1 MVGKGFFFNWPEA
14 FTSGVETV
22 GGKGWNLA
30 RLDRYGFP
38 IPVGGVLSADAYR
51 TFIKEN
57 NLSGAIAEISAK
69 ITVSNIV
76 EKDIEEELF
85 KLREKIIAGLF
96 PLYIQ
101 AELIAELKNIGLLS
115 KPLAVRSSATCE
127 DSARSSFAGMH
138 DSFLNICG
146 SDNIILAVK
155 ECYASLWTPR
165 AVAYRRKMQVGD
177 DEVFQAVV
185 ILELVQAVAAGVGF
199 TCDPRTGR
207 EDVVL
212 INANFGLGESVVSGA
227 VEPDEYCLDAKLK
240 IIERRIGRKENKT
253 AARPHGGTELTAS
266 PGSSGQQVLRD
277 ENIKRLGLLIRR
289 VYDAMSNEDQHQ
301 DIEWVFD
308 GRDFVLVQARPV
320 TAKPRYTYP
329 GLKDQ
334 PDIWTNMNL
343 KDSIPMVLPIL
354 SWNLS
359 QQTWMDI
366 GAMGLV
372 NLVGFPMPPGL
383 QYVKRFA
390 GRCYWNSSL
399 QQWVGF
405 DLFGGKPNGEIKKT
419 MGGHEPEIKINE
431 DKPYRGMKGLKRIG
445 RMIRLVLFMIK
456 IGRNRSFE
464 QVDRFTDAFTKQ
476 DLQGLSDNDLINTT
490 AVIRAAWR
498 EYLPVFFACTLSD
511 LTSMGRLE
519 KILEKYFPN
528 RGKIMSYAL
537 MISQGD
543 ITSAEQ
549 GYRLIELAE
558 IAGDDND
565 VRAYLGRGDFNPC
578 AWEEELPEGSAFKR
592 LFRDFLDQYGHRGVY
607 EMDISNPRWR
617 EDPSYP
623 LNVIK
628 STMATANLADYKEQQ
643 QAKVNDAW
651 RKVEQVIPRSRHNMI
666 KKLVEKFV
674 KAMASREMAKF
685 ELLKFYEIIR
695 EVFLEMGT
703 RLQAR
708 DILIEKDDVFHCSWI
723 ELFCILK
730 GDWNGRGLKTLVAE
744 RRNWQE
750 EMEGL
755 SPPDFYIDEA
765 SHFAEA
771 VATGSGS
778 VLEGLGV
785 SAGRACGPAK
795 LMQHPDQEKKLNLGD
810 VLVAPSTDPGWT
822 PLFLRAAA
830 IVLEMGGMGSHGA
843 VVAREFG
850 IPAVLNIPGVMRLIK
865 DGQNVIVDGDEGKV
879 YMQKYQVRPAPL

>member
-1 MVGKGFFFNWPEA
+1 MVGERFFFYWSEV
-14 FTSGVETV
+14 FTAGVEVV

-30 RLDRYGFP
+30 RLERYGFNV
-38 IPVGGVLSADAYR
+38 PVGGVLSADAYKA
-51 TFIKEN
+51 FIKEN
-57 NLSGAIAEISAK
+57 DLSRDIAK
-69 ITVSNIV
+69 ISTRVTVANIT
-76 EKDIEEELF
+76 EKEIEEELL
-85 KLREKIIAGLF
+85 KLREKIKAGLF
-96 PLYIQ
+96 PVYIQ
-101 AELIAELKNIGLLS
+101 EELIAELKGLSILS

-127 DSARSSFAGMH
+127 DSARASFAGMH
-138 DSFLNICG
+138 DSFLNVRG
-146 SDNIILAVK
+146 TDNIITAVK
-155 ECYASLWTPR
+155 ECYASLWTPW

-185 ILELVQAVAAGVGF
+185 IMELVEAVAAGVGF
-199 TCDPRTGR
+199 TCDPRSGR

-227 VEPDEYCLDAKLK
+227 VEPDEYCLDAALK
-240 IIERRIGRKENKT
+240 IMERRMGRKENKT
-253 AARPHGGTELTAS
+253 AARPDGGTELIAS
-266 PGSSGQQVLRD
+266 PGSSGQQVLSD
-277 ENIKRLGLLIRR
+277 ENIKRLGLVIRR

-419 MGGHEPEIKINE
+419 MGGHEPEVKINE
-431 DKPYRGMKGLKRIG
+431 DKPYHGIKGLKRIG
-445 RMIRLVLFMIK
+445 RMIKLVLFMIK
-456 IGRNRSFE
+456 SSRNRSFE
-464 QVDRFTDAFTKQ
+464 QVDKFTDAFIKQ
-476 DLQGLSDNDLINTT
+476 DLRNLSDNDLIRTT
-490 AVIRAAWR
+490 AVIRSAWR

-528 RGKIMSYAL
+528 RGSVMSYAL
-537 MISQGD
+537 MIGQGD

-558 IAGDDND
+558 IARDDND
-565 VRAYLGRGDFNPC
+565 VRAYLGRDDFNPY
-578 AWEEELPEGSAFKR
+578 AWEKELPEGSSFKR
-592 LFRDFLDQYGHRGVY
+592 LFRNFLDQYGHRGVY

-628 STMATANLADYKEQQ
+628 STMATANVAGYKKQQ
-643 QAKVNDAW
+643 QAKANDAW
-651 RKVEQVIPRSRHNMI
+651 RKVEQGIPKSRHKMI
-666 KKLVEKFV
+666 KKLAEKFV
-674 KAMASREMAKF
+674 KSMALREMGKF

-695 EVFLEMGT
+695 KVFLEMGS
-703 RLQAR
+703 RLQDR
-708 DILIEKDDVFHCSWI
+708 DILIDKADVFHCSWI
-723 ELFCILK
+723 ELFSILK

-744 RRNWQE
+744 RKNWKE
-750 EMEGL
+750 EMEKL
-755 SPPDFYIDEA
+755 SPPDYYIDET

-785 SAGRACGPAK
+785 SAGRACGSAK
-795 LMQHPDQEKKLNLGD
+795 LLQHPNQEKKLNLGD
-810 VLVAPSTDPGWT
+810 VLIAPSTDPGWT

-850 IPAVLNIPGVMRLIK
+850 IPAVLNIPGAMSLIK
-865 DGQNVIVDGDEGKV
+865 EGQNVVVDGDEGKV
-879 YMQKYQVRPAPL
+879 YMQ